1 MDSLDFN
8 PRGTGPSVTPP
19 PPQLWR
25 APRCDRT
32 LSADQW
38 LSVVLAD
45 FCSQHGTH
53 LNVLQIFDNKMI
65 SLTTSKIT
73 KHVSAPSK
81 SNAPSGDR

>member
-1 MDSLDFN
+1 MDSLDSD
-8 PRGTGPSVTPP
+8 PRGTGLSVTPP
-19 PPQLWR
+19 LPHLWR

-53 LNVLQIFDNKMI
+53 LNVVQIFDNKMI

-73 KHVSAPSK
+73 KTVGAPSK
-81 SNAPSGDR
+81 SDAPSGG